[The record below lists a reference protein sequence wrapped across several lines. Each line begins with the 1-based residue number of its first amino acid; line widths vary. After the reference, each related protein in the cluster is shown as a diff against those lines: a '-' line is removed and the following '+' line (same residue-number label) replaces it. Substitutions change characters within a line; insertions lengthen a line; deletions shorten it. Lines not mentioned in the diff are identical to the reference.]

1 MNLLPLTRSTYGL
14 SMREDA
20 LCLVEVGAGW
30 RGKPLKRTIRIP
42 LPPGLLKLSSAK
54 PNILQPTEF
63 QNFLQEV
70 AHKLKT
76 PASVALSLPDLCA
89 RTTIFEFSQ
98 FPSKSKEQ
106 TALVQWRFQQDLKLD
121 TSGSRIDYSVYVP
134 VLQSEPS
141 TLVNPDHVR
150 VLGAALRTDIVEQ
163 FEQACLEVGLLPVS
177 VGIAGLDIFDLYQ
190 QTLLEA
196 LTGDSRETGHSHAG
210 GMFLY
215 LSQWGFTFLAFR
227 DRCPQFIRT
236 KAITIRPDSPEP
248 TASGGID
255 PDPSSAFPSGTS
267 YPFYVHEK
275 VSKEI
280 LATIQ
285 FYLESLSSAATPS
298 SGIPLFVFTDL
309 EQGMTLLPSAEHIQ
323 QTMKAS
329 GHGDT
334 LVQIIRLSPMTPLP
348 PGKGQSV
355 SESEAGSAL
364 PAFARL
370 KVA

>member
-1 MNLLPLTRSTYGL
+1 MNLLPLTRPTCGL
-14 SMREDA
+14 SITEDA
-20 LCLVEVGAGW
+20 LCLVEVGKGW
-30 RGKPLKRTIRIP
+30 RRKPFKRMMRIP

-54 PNILQPTEF
+54 LNILQSTEF
-63 QNFLQEV
+63 QNCLQEV
-70 AHKLKT
+70 AAKLKT
-76 PASVALSLPDLCA
+76 PASVTLSLPDLCA
-89 RTTIFEFSQ
+89 RTTIFEFAQ

-106 TALVQWRFQQDLKLD
+106 TALVKWRFQQDLKLD

-134 VLQSEPS
+134 VLQSEPP
-141 TLVNPDHVR
+141 TLANPDPVR

-163 FEQACLEVGLLPVS
+163 FEQACLEVNLLPVS

-190 QTLLEA
+190 QTLQEA
-196 LTGDSRETGHSHAG
+196 LTVDSRETGHSHAG

-236 KAITIRPDSPEP
+236 KAITIRPESLKP
-248 TASGGID
+248 TASTEIE
-255 PDPSSAFPSGTS
+255 PSLSSAFPSGKL
-267 YPFYVHEK
+267 YPFYVIDK

-285 FYLESLSSAATPS
+285 FYLESLSSSTTPS

-309 EQGMTLLPSAEHIQ
+309 EQGMTLLPPTEHIQ

-334 LVQIIRLSPMTPLP
+334 LIQSIRLSPIPPLS
-348 PGKGQSV
+348 PGKSQPV
-355 SESEAGSAL
+355 SEFEAGSAL
-364 PAFARL
+364 PGFARL
-370 KVA
+370 RVA